1 MAERSLVY
9 RFEGRFDNLKGGLAT
24 AGKSVDDFGAK
35 LMKADRNGAQMRAG
49 LTELGSTAGKVG
61 LAAAAGLGAVVMA
74 SANFDQA
81 MSNVKAATHESAKN
95 MDLLREAAIQAGA
108 STKFSAT
115 EAASAIEELAKA
127 GVSVKDILDGGLDGA
142 MALAAAGN
150 VEVGQAAEFT
160 ATALNQFSLSG
171 DKASHVAD
179 LLAAGAGKAQGEVA
193 DMAKALNYVGVP
205 AANLGVSIEEAAGS
219 IALLASNGIIGE
231 QAGTSLRGMLA
242 SLTSP
247 SEVARDQMQALG
259 IEVFDASGKFIGFEG
274 VAGQLQATMSGL
286 TDAERANALGRVFG
300 TEQLQAANVL
310 YREGAAGV
318 REMTAAVD
326 DSGYAAETASMRMD
340 NLKGDWE
347 EFTGALETALI
358 GAGDGAQGPLRQLV
372 KGATEV
378 VDVFNGMPPAAQ
390 TTATAL
396 LGVTAVAGGGLWA
409 LSKTVNAVHDVK
421 DAFGQLGVKGT
432 KVKGVIAGVGKAAGA
447 AAILFAGF
455 NIAESISRI
464 GEDEVAG
471 VEAMRDALLGLADAK
486 IGSDFAANF
495 DDIGKSIDRLTDK
508 SVGESINDSLAGAVG
523 FGTGKSFDQA
533 TAQLANLDSALADLV
548 GSGNPE
554 KAKEALASLGEA
566 QNLSG
571 KEMEQLS
578 SLLPGY
584 QEALAAQSADAKLAA
599 ESEAELA
606 GATQTLTTAQGQSVQ
621 MTAEQAEAFKGAQ
634 DAARETADSFLTL
647 GESLNDPKVAL
658 TDWISQLETQAKA
671 LRDFTSNS
679 QTAIKRGLSEGFVSE
694 LQAAGAEGA
703 LRMEQLANATD
714 EEIARASRAFEEGE
728 AASNSF
734 VDAVT
739 SGLNEVNETTAKPH
753 IEIDGGQAYVV
764 IKGVRTKVE
773 DVNNLKAV
781 AKLLADGSSIP
792 GAVAQAQATL
802 NSLKSKDVWITTY
815 LRTITGPADQTK
827 RRGKNAPPTMFSNA
841 DGGTIGRAAWGTTV
855 PDDGGGYR
863 DFLPYLLAPLEE
875 VVSNRRGQAEKY
887 RPELKLINRDAPA
900 HMVAESLLARMQL
913 GRLANGGTV
922 SGLAGGGTAK
932 RPPKGQRDLPGDI
945 WGRGIPELSGGL
957 RALNREVARSE
968 RAVKK
973 QTAVVEAE
981 TKVRD
986 ALVGKQ
992 QAAASEVSGQFMS
1005 DPFGQKSNPFIAGTS
1020 GWKATFEADIAGAK
1034 ERQQL
1039 QALLGKQGLDG
1050 DAFAALGKASNADLK
1065 ALLQSG
1071 QAREFERLFNLRA
1084 TETGRAGAQAGDIAY
1099 GKDVRLANAGLRESK
1114 RELQQANRWL
1124 KQIEKR
1130 ANQAE
1135 RDRKQAA
1142 KDRKAAPAKAGAAT
1156 GKAVSGSANRG
1167 RSNVRK

>member
-566 QNLSG
+566 QSLSG

-621 MTAEQAEAFKGAQ
+621 MTEEQAEAFKKAQEEALGA
-634 DAARETADSFLTL
+634 AEGFVNL
-647 GESLNDPKVAL
+647 GDSLNDSKVSL
-658 TDWISQLETQAKA
+658 GDWLGELEKQATA
-671 LRDFTSNS
+671 LRDFRVN
-679 QTAIKRGLSEGFVSE
+679 ARDAGKKGLDEGLIQS
-694 LQAAGAEGA
+694 LQNAGPEGA
-703 LRMEQLANATD
+703 MRMAQLANASEAEIGRANRAWRKGQ
-714 EEIARASRAFEEGE
+714 EEIDR
-728 AASNSF
+728 F
-734 VDAVT
+734 VDATAKVPPGVVT
-739 SGLNEVNETTAKPH
+739 KVKVEGADAAAETAARVKAIMDGIKDKSVYIHVMTVQSQVTAKRRDPGLNPS
-753 IEIDGGQAYVV
+753 G
-764 IKGVRTKVE
+764 R
-773 DVNNLKAV
+773 
-781 AKLLADGSSIP
+781 
-792 GAVAQAQATL
+792 
-802 NSLKSKDVWITTY
+802 
-815 LRTITGPADQTK
+815 
-827 RRGKNAPPTMFSNA
+827 A